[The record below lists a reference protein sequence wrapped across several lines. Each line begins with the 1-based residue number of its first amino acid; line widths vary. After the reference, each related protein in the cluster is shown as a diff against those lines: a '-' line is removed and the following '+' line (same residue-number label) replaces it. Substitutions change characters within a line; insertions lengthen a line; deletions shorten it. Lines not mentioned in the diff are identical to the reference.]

1 MGLCVAGTCWDI
13 LGHPRILQNE
23 CTKAAILLISFPVAK
38 RQIFTTLLSI
48 NILFPSVKKIAR
60 SDMLSLDIPVRF
72 LESVFYGKSNLPDFG
87 KTVYKDFWRILVF
100 QISPES
106 KY

>member
-1 MGLCVAGTCWDI
+1 M
-13 LGHPRILQNE
+13 NE
-23 CTKAAILLISFPVAK
+23 CTKAAILLISFPVGK

-72 LESVFYGKSNLPDFG
+72 LESAFYGKSNLPDFG
-87 KTVYKDFWRILVF
+87 KTVYKDFLENSGFLHSKLRRLQLDGFSIPFYRIQLVVG
-100 QISPES
+100 
-106 KY
+106 